1 MEEAG
6 DELYNVEKRGAGVV
20 SEEFRNTAE
29 HKDRLVTGLSLH
41 DRIIVLVRFRCKAQ
55 SPPVFR
61 LDESWRQNVGSCSAS
76 GLGTS
81 LQAGLP
87 STYSELAEGRET
99 GGGERVS
106 DWKV

>member
-61 LDESWRQNVGSCSAS
+61 LDESWRQNVGSCSA
-76 GLGTS
+76 
-81 LQAGLP
+81 AGLRHHYRQGCP
-87 STYSELAEGRET
+87 PPTVNWLKEGRQVE
-99 GGGERVS
+99 ERVR